1 MYRNCSNAIISRI
14 VQLFILFFSGNL
26 YADEFLGIK
35 LGMTDQE
42 VAAKA
47 KFYGATLYYDQ
58 SGGRVNNSTIR
69 FESTPNQILTSITF
83 CDYIVIGISNGY
95 DIGND
100 ILDKIRNNLSKYGNP
115 ITQIDEQDWVGPG
128 GGSIRT
134 LRHIWKLNNFV
145 TEVSITPEGRSS
157 DGRLRYKQA
166 SHYSIS
172 TPNNKCFNRK
182 F

>member
-1 MYRNCSNAIISRI
+1 M
-14 VQLFILFFSGNL
+14 FFSSNL
-26 YADEFLGIK
+26 YAEEFLGIK

-42 VAAKA
+42 VAAKG

-58 SGGRVNNSTIR
+58 SGGRVNNASLR
-69 FESTPNQILTSITF
+69 LDSKPNEILTSITF
-83 CDYIVIGISNGY
+83 CDYIVVGVSNGY

-100 ILDKIRNNLSKYGNP
+100 ILDKIKNNLLKYGNP
-115 ITQIDEQDWVGPG
+115 TTKIDEQDWTGPG
-128 GGSIRT
+128 GGTIRT
-134 LRHIWKLNNFV
+134 IRHIWRLNNFV
-145 TEVSITPEGRSS
+145 SEVTVTPEGRSS
-157 DGRLRYKQA
+157 DGSLKYRQA